1 MDLDLRSACLNPAT
15 VVMSGLGAP
24 ARASAP
30 IPLCM
35 RSMRLSASSFPLLI
49 SPSMMGGPAIRMSKL
64 SPLSMRSTNLG
75 PKPVMTLSGAF
86 EFRTD
91 LFQDR
96 CARPC
101 RKDFDF
107 SSICPRSD
115 HGEQHER
122 DCSQLS
128 HDPPSVLH
136 KIEQSYVL

>member
-1 MDLDLRSACLNPAT
+1 MTALAAKRFTASEVADATGVRPEKQYQWEDRGITVPSRKDKRSSGSGDPSLKSIET
-15 VVMSGLGAP
+15 VYQIAITAALVRLGVTAKLA
-24 ARASAP
+24 AR
-30 IPLCM
+30 
-35 RSMRLSASSFPLLI
+35 
-49 SPSMMGGPAIRMSKL
+49 
-64 SPLSMRSTNLG
+64 
-75 PKPVMTLSGAF
+75 GAF

-128 HDPPSVLH
+128 HDPFT
-136 KIEQSYVL
+136 